1 MATRNRKPTKAER
14 RAHDVRMA
22 ELFSDTAGQRADLR
36 PCACCGSRDHGG
48 ELGPAQDE
56 HGHDV
61 SNWCTPCANRA
72 WDRAAHRA
80 AFWDGEPHSDAD
92 VRSDAAW

>member
-22 ELFSDTAGQRADLR
+22 ELFPDTAGQRADLR

-48 ELGPAQDE
+48 ELGPGPDGAT
-56 HGHDV
+56 G
-61 SNWCTPCANRA
+61 WCTPCANRA

-80 AFWDGEPHSDAD
+80 AFAWDGESTD